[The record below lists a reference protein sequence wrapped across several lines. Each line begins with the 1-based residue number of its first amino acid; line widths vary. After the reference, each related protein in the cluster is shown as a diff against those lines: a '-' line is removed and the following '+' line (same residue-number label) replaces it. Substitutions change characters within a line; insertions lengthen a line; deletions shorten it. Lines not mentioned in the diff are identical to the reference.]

1 MNKINSITA
10 YKIIDL
16 NGLTLADIR
25 TDGKKALV
33 LDDKSNGIIKNLF
46 MAGWVRGRE
55 IIDKSMQ
62 YKIQP
67 NPGIGIYY
75 FSLSTGDALAVTTD
89 DRCAALN
96 GEICDEVEFEK
107 LLHLLNTKQITA
119 TSASQGSP
127 VSMLYNLAEHVD
139 DEPHHKFDINQANEY
154 GKMTADDNE
163 QQQESEDKPNLN
175 GLTAENDSL
184 AIKILKTTKVEA

>member
-10 YKIIDL
+10 YKITDL

-55 IIDKSMQ
+55 IIDQSMQ

-96 GEICDEVEFEK
+96 GEICDEVEFDK
-107 LLHLLNTKQITA
+107 LLHLLNSKQITA
-119 TSASQGSP
+119 SSAGQGSP

-139 DEPHHKFDINQANEY
+139 DQKPHKFDVNQAMEY
-154 GKMTADDNE
+154 GKMTANDNE
-163 QQQESEDKPNLN
+163 QVTDERNKPDLKD
-175 GLTAENDSL
+175 LTAENDGL